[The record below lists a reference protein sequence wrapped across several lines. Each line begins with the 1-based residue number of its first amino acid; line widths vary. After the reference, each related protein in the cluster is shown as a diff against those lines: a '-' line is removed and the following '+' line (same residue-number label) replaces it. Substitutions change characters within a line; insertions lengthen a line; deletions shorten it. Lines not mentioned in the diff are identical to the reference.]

1 MTVPNS
7 LDLDQAQ
14 YYVGPNLVPKCSL
27 SIDDNS
33 RHLRKNSYEYND
45 T

>member
-1 MTVPNS
+1 MTVSNS
-7 LDLDQAQ
+7 LDLDKAQ
-14 YYVGPNLVPKCSL
+14 YFVGPNLVQKCGC